1 EADFKHVTYIGA
13 TQDNMLDPELEIDG
27 KPHGALSWAF
37 AKAVASG
44 VADTNHDGRLSQQEL
59 LAYLVPTVQTQAE
72 NQQIPSIVPLRPE
85 VRPIMRSFTAASDLQ
100 ASPKEALVE
109 AKGADIVHL
118 LVRGGVPAELPE
130 IPGIAL
136 TEDEAKADLIWDRSG
151 HTLDSRVGGRV

>member
-1 EADFKHVTYIGA
+1 GTMYRSVASKTIRYRTGKFADPDLANDLLELPPPELAKHDEADFKHVTYIGA

-72 NQQIPSIVPLRPE
+72 NQQIPSIVPLRPD
-85 VRPIMRSFTAASDLQ
+85 VKPIMRSFTAASDLQ

-109 AKGADIVHL
+109 AKG
-118 LVRGGVPAELPE
+118 
-130 IPGIAL
+130 
-136 TEDEAKADLIWDRSG
+136 
-151 HTLDSRVGGRV
+151 